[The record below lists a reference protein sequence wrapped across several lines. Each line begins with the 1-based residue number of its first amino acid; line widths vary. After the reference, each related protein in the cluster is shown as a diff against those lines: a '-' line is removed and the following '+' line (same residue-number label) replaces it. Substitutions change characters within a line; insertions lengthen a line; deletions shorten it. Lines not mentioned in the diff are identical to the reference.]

1 MSDPVPRV
9 LAVTVAP
16 AQKPTPFAE
25 MSPADIR
32 AGLVPEEQS
41 EFDAAWRKA
50 CLQAAETFDLTIVR
64 TTLEIYG
71 RHALLVKHRGADGYR
86 ELLARIA
93 ERLRTGAEPTGGMSG
108 DEMRALIQERLSR

>member
-1 MSDPVPRV
+1 M
-9 LAVTVAP
+9 TVAP

-108 DEMRALIQERLSR
+108 DEMRALIQERLGR